1 MQPRKKKSG
10 GRVETIEEYLANVS
24 GEQRAVLQT
33 LRRRIRA
40 AAPRAE
46 ECIAY
51 GVPAFRLDGKF
62 LVAFAAAANH
72 CAFYP
77 GSVLRELPVE
87 LRGYQTLKGT
97 IRFQPDRPLP
107 ATLVRK
113 LVKARMA
120 RVGSRPRRRA
130 ARRPS

>member
-1 MQPRKKKSG
+1 M
-10 GRVETIEEYLANVS
+10 ETIEQYLAGVS
-24 GEQRAVLQT
+24 GEKRAALQA
-33 LRRRIRA
+33 LRRSIRT

-51 GVPAFRLDGKF
+51 GVPAFRLDGRF

-77 GSVLRELPVE
+77 GAVLHDIMPE
-87 LRGYQTLKGT
+87 LRGFRTLKGT
-97 IRFQPDRPLP
+97 IRFQPGRPLP
-107 ATLVRK
+107 AALVRK
-113 LVKARMA
+113 LVRA
-120 RVGSRPRRRA
+120 RVARLGSGRPRRA